1 MKCEVCSVMC
11 DRCVIVLVLLP
22 PGGSVLLLVELVK
35 EKKKTSGSDS
45 IGDKKYLKLKKK

>member
-1 MKCEVCSVMC
+1 MRFESEVCSVMC

-35 EKKKTSGSDS
+35 EKKKHQALIQSVIKS
-45 IGDKKYLKLKKK
+45 I